1 MTATIV
7 RVAVPG
13 GSGYEVRVGRG
24 LLRELGALVSKAL
37 PGAAAAALV
46 ADARV
51 ERTHGAAAA
60 ASLEAAGLR
69 VERVAVPSGE
79 ASKSFDGFRALLD
92 RLVAARLERTSAVV
106 AVGGGVV
113 GDLAGFAAATYLRG
127 VPLVMAPTTLLAMVD
142 SSVGGKTGIDHP
154 LGKNLIGAFHA
165 PSLVVADVDTLA
177 SLDPPEIAAGAAEVV
192 KYGVIRDAAL
202 FEGLERSGLP
212 RDPDGTAALVARCV
226 AIKGDVVE
234 RDEREGG
241 LRRILN
247 FGHTIG
253 HAIEAVTGYARFRH
267 GEAVAIGMVAAARI
281 AERKGVAR
289 EALVGRLEAL
299 LRRIGLPIRVPADVG
314 DGAILEAL
322 SRDKKARAGRIH
334 FVLPRRIGEVVMAE
348 DVDADEI
355 RAAIAEGRGAE
366 T

>member
-1 MTATIV
+1 MTDTTV

-13 GSGYEVRVGRG
+13 GIGYEVLVGRG
-24 LLRELGALVSKAL
+24 LLRELGPLVSKAV
-37 PGAAAAALV
+37 PGASAAALV
-46 ADARV
+46 ADARI
-51 ERTHGAAAA
+51 EPTHGATAE
-60 ASLEAAGLR
+60 ASLAAAGLR
-69 VERVAVPSGE
+69 VERIPVPSGE
-79 ASKSFDGFRALLD
+79 SSKSFEGYRNLLD
-92 RLVAARLERTSAVV
+92 RLVAARLERTSPVV

-165 PSLVVADVDTLA
+165 PALVVADVETLA
-177 SLDPPEIAAGAAEVV
+177 SLDPAEIAAGAAEVV

-202 FEGLERSGLP
+202 FESLERAGLP
-212 RDPDGTAALVARCV
+212 RDAEATAALVARCV
-226 AIKGDVVE
+226 AVKGGVVE

-247 FGHTIG
+247 FGHTVG
-253 HAIEAVTGYARFRH
+253 HAIESVTGYSRFRH
-267 GEAVAIGMVAAARI
+267 GEAVSIGMVVAARI
-281 AERKGVAR
+281 AEAKGVAVEPVAR
-289 EALVGRLEAL
+289 RLESLLGRL
-299 LRRIGLPIRVPADVG
+299 GLPTRVPGDLA

-322 SRDKKARAGRIH
+322 SRDKKARSGRVH
-334 FVLPRRIGEVVMAE
+334 FVLPRRIGDVVVSA
-348 DVDADEI
+348 DVAPDEI
-355 RAAIAEGRGAE
+355 RSAIAAARAG